1 MLDIKAYMANN
12 DCPSNDKLCN
22 EEAVWLF
29 QSMLLGSKEDMNDI
43 AAGIEKVYSNADTI
57 KKQLK

>member
-1 MLDIKAYMANN
+1 MQHN

-29 QSMLLGSKEDMNDI
+29 QSMLLGSKEDMDDI
-43 AAGIEKVYSNADTI
+43 VTGIEKVYSNAEAL
-57 KKQLK
+57 KKAVK